1 MTGAAGGPPREG
13 GSGRLALGAALAV
26 FLLAALARLAN
37 LAEAAP
43 EGRALFPPFDDL
55 YHARRVADAFVRFPE
70 LLERDPLRGVAPL
83 FCHWPPAWDLG
94 LAAFGAAAGAGS
106 AAEALDA
113 AAFFPPLLGAL
124 TAAVAAALATRRW
137 GLLPGFVTGGLL
149 GLTPLLVE
157 AAQVSRIDHH
167 AAEPL
172 LVLALLAATA
182 RAARE
187 EAGLRS
193 SAPLLGAAAAGAL
206 LVHPALLL
214 VAGLSAAA
222 LLFAAGPRAPLA
234 GAAGFALASAAV
246 FAFRATRPEGY
257 PESQWFLG
265 TPHAALLLGAA
276 AALGASALLRRRGW
290 GRAAAGAVG
299 GAAGAALAAAVPGT
313 LPAFLEGSKFFGGDP
328 WIDRVAEQQPLLAG
342 GAASLPGAVVLLG
355 GGLLLVPFLLARR
368 RDLTPARS
376 VLLLFTLVLT
386 LLAFSRARFA
396 LQAAAL
402 LAVAAGAVVARLGSG
417 RPAGRVAALVAL
429 APAVWGAAGL
439 VRRPAPVVP
448 PFAGP
453 ALRAAVALRE
463 RPEPGR
469 VLTPENWGFVF
480 LVGAG
485 RGVLVDPFGSMSD
498 PRAYERALGL
508 FLENREER
516 FVEACR
522 RLGVGFVAFESPLAG
537 LPETA
542 RRLGL
547 RGEAFLRPPAG
558 PGGRPTVTRLAQAT
572 VWWRAYYDGGRAR
585 PERGPWGAPLSRL
598 AKVYEDPARTPELP
612 PYGGSMLQLW
622 RVDPGP
628 EPGAGGR

>member
-1 MTGAAGGPPREG
+1 MTNAAGEPPRD
-13 GSGRLALGAALAV
+13 GSSRRLALGAALVV
-26 FLLAALARLAN
+26 FLLAALARLSN
-37 LAEAAP
+37 LAEAFP
-43 EGRALFPPFDDL
+43 DGRALFPPFDDL
-55 YHARRVADAFVRFPE
+55 YHARRVADTFAQFPRVP
-70 LLERDPLRGVAPL
+70 ERDPLRGVEPL

-94 LAAFGAAAGAGS
+94 LATVAVAAGART
-106 AAEALDA
+106 AAGALDV
-113 AAFFPPLLGAL
+113 AAFVPPFLGAL
-124 TAAVAAALATRRW
+124 TAAVAAALAVRRW
-137 GLLPGFVTGGLL
+137 GFLPGLVTGGLL
-149 GLTPLLVE
+149 SLTPVLVE

-182 RAARE
+182 RAA
-187 EAGLRS
+187 EARGSAVRDGL
-193 SAPLLGAAAAGAL
+193 LLGVAVAGAL

-222 LLFAAGPRAPLA
+222 LLFAASPRAPIA
-234 GAAGFALASAAV
+234 GAAAFTLAAAAV
-246 FAFRATRPEGY
+246 FVHGVTKAEGY

-265 TPHAALLLGAA
+265 IPHAGLLLGAA
-276 AALGASALLRRRGW
+276 TALGGAALLRRRGW
-290 GRAAAGAVG
+290 GRAPAGAAG
-299 GAAGAALAAAVPGT
+299 GAAGAAAAAAVRGT

-342 GAASLPGAVVLLG
+342 GAAALPAVVLLLG
-355 GGLLLVPFLLARR
+355 GGLLLVPVLLVRR
-368 RDLTPARS
+368 RGTTPAS
-376 VLLLFTLVLT
+376 GVLLLFTVVLT

-396 LQAAAL
+396 VQAAAL
-402 LAVAAGAVVARLGSG
+402 LAVAAGAAVARLGTA
-417 RPAGRVAALVAL
+417 RPAGRIATLVAL
-429 APAVWGAAGL
+429 SPTVWGGVGL
-439 VRRPAPVVP
+439 VLRPAPVVP
-448 PFAGP
+448 ALAHP

-480 LVGAG
+480 LVGTG

-498 PRAYERALGL
+498 PRGYERALGL
-508 FLENREER
+508 YLETREER

-522 RLGVGFVAFESPLAG
+522 RLGVRFVAFESPLAG

-547 RGEAFLRPPAG
+547 PGEVFLREPSGGG
-558 PGGRPTVTRLAQAT
+558 PPTVTRLAQAT

-585 PERGPWGAPLSRL
+585 PERGPWGAPLTRF
-598 AKVYEDPARTPELP
+598 AKVYEDPARTPELA

-622 RVDPGP
+622 RVDSGP
-628 EPGAGGR
+628 EPGVDRR

>member
-1 MTGAAGGPPREG
+1 MTGEAGGPPRDG
-13 GSGRLALGAALAV
+13 GSRRLALGAALVV
-26 FLLAALARLAN
+26 FLLAALARLSN
-37 LAEAAP
+37 LAEAFP
-43 EGRALFPPFDDL
+43 DGRALFPPFDDL
-55 YHARRVADAFVRFPE
+55 YHARRVADTFARFPFV
-70 LLERDPLRGVAPL
+70 LESDPLRGVAPL

-94 LAAFGAAAGAGS
+94 LATFAVAAGART

-113 AAFFPPLLGAL
+113 AAFVPPLLGAL

-137 GLLPGFVTGGLL
+137 ALLPGFVAGGLL
-149 GLTPLLVE
+149 GLTLALVE

-182 RAARE
+182 RAA
-187 EAGLRS
+187 EARGGAARGGL
-193 SAPLLGAAAAGAL
+193 LLGGAVAGAL

-222 LLFAAGPRAPLA
+222 LLFATSPRAPLA

-246 FAFRATRPEGY
+246 LAHRATRSEGY

-265 TPHAALLLGAA
+265 TPHAGLLLGAA
-276 AALGASALLRRRGW
+276 AALGAAALLRRRGW
-290 GRAAAGAVG
+290 GRAPAGAFG
-299 GAAGAALAAAVPGT
+299 GAAGAAIAAAVPGT

-328 WIDRVAEQQPLLAG
+328 WIDRVSEQQPLLAG
-342 GAASLPGAVVLLG
+342 GAAALPAVLFFLG
-355 GGLLLVPFLLARR
+355 GGLLLLPVFLVRR
-368 RDLTPARS
+368 RGATPATG
-376 VLLLFTLVLT
+376 VLLLFTVVLT
-386 LLAFSRARFA
+386 LLALSRARFA
-396 LQAAAL
+396 VQAAAL
-402 LAVAAGAVVARLGSG
+402 LAVAAGAAVARLGG
-417 RPAGRVAALVAL
+417 GPAGRAAALLAL
-429 APAVWGAAGL
+429 APAVWGGAGL
-439 VRRPAPVVP
+439 VLHPAPVVP
-448 PFAGP
+448 DLARP
-453 ALRAAVALRE
+453 ALRAAVALRG

-498 PRAYERALGL
+498 PRGYERALGL
-508 FLENREER
+508 YLETREER

-522 RLGVGFVAFESPLAG
+522 RLGVRFVAFESPLAG

-547 RGEAFLRPPAG
+547 PGEAFLREAAG
-558 PGGRPTVTRLAQAT
+558 GGPPTVTRLAQAT

-585 PERGPWGAPLSRL
+585 PERGAWGAPLARL
-598 AKVYEDPARTPELP
+598 AKVYEDPARTPEVAA
-612 PYGGSMLQLW
+612 YGGSMLQLW

-628 EPGAGGR
+628 EPGIDRR

>member
-1 MTGAAGGPPREG
+1 MTDAAGDPPRSG
-13 GSGRLALGAALAV
+13 GSRRLALGAALVV

-37 LAEAAP
+37 LAEAFP
-43 EGRALFPPFDDL
+43 DGRALVPPFDDL
-55 YHARRVADAFVRFPE
+55 YHARRVAEAFASFPQV
-70 LLERDPLRGVAPL
+70 LERDPLRGVEPL

-94 LAAFGAAAGAGS
+94 LAAVAVAAGARS
-106 AAEALDA
+106 AAEALDV
-113 AAFFPPLLGAL
+113 AAFVPPLLGAL
-124 TAAVAAALATRRW
+124 TAAVAAALAVRRW

-149 GLTPLLVE
+149 GLTPALVE

-172 LVLALLAATA
+172 LVLALLAAAA
-182 RAARE
+182 RAV
-187 EAGLRS
+187 EAGGGVRRDGL
-193 SAPLLGAAAAGAL
+193 LLGGAVAGAL

-214 VAGLSAAA
+214 VAGLAAA
-222 LLFAAGPRAPLA
+222 VLLFAGAPRAPLA

-246 FAFRATRPEGY
+246 FVHRATRSEGY

-265 TPHAALLLGAA
+265 TPHAGLLLGAA
-276 AALGASALLRRRGW
+276 AALGATALLRRRGW
-290 GRAAAGAVG
+290 SRATAGAAG
-299 GAAGAALAAAVPGT
+299 GAAGAAAAAAVPGT

-342 GAASLPGAVVLLG
+342 GAAALPALVLFLG
-355 GGLLLVPFLLARR
+355 GGLLLVPVLLVRR
-368 RDLTPARS
+368 RGATPAS
-376 VLLLFTLVLT
+376 GVLLLFTVVLT

-396 LQAAAL
+396 VQAAAL
-402 LAVAAGAVVARLGSG
+402 LAVAAGAAVARLGA

-429 APAVWGAAGL
+429 GPAVWGGAGL
-439 VRRPAPVVP
+439 VLGPAPVVP
-448 PFAGP
+448 DLARP

-485 RGVLVDPFGSMSD
+485 RGILVDPFGSMSD

-508 FLENREER
+508 YLETREGR

-522 RLGVGFVAFESPLAG
+522 RLGVRFVAFESPLSG

-547 RGEAFLRPPAG
+547 PGDAFLRAPAG
-558 PGGRPTVTRLAQAT
+558 GGPPTVTRLAQAT

-585 PERGPWGAPLSRL
+585 PERGPWGAPLTRL
-598 AKVYEDPARTPELP
+598 AKVYEDPARTPELAA
-612 PYGGSMLQLW
+612 YGGSMLQLW

-628 EPGAGGR
+628 EPGIDRR

>member
-1 MTGAAGGPPREG
+1 VTGEAGGPPRDG
-13 GSGRLALGAALAV
+13 GSRRLALGAALVV
-26 FLLAALARLAN
+26 FLLAALARLSN
-37 LAEAAP
+37 LAEAFP
-43 EGRALFPPFDDL
+43 DGRALFPPFDDL
-55 YHARRVADAFVRFPE
+55 YHARRVADTFARFPFV
-70 LLERDPLRGVAPL
+70 LESDPLRGVAPL

-94 LAAFGAAAGAGS
+94 LAAFAVAAGARS
-106 AAEALDA
+106 VAEALDA
-113 AAFFPPLLGAL
+113 AAFVPPLLGAL

-137 GLLPGFVTGGLL
+137 GLLPGFVAGGLL
-149 GLTPLLVE
+149 GLTPALVE

-182 RAARE
+182 RAA
-187 EAGLRS
+187 EARGGAAPDGL
-193 SAPLLGAAAAGAL
+193 LLGGAVAGAL

-214 VAGLSAAA
+214 VAGLSAVV
-222 LLFAAGPRAPLA
+222 LLFAASSRAPLA

-246 FAFRATRPEGY
+246 LVHRATRSEGY

-265 TPHAALLLGAA
+265 TPHAGLLLGAA
-276 AALGASALLRRRGW
+276 AALGAAALLRRRGW
-290 GRAAAGAVG
+290 GRATAGAAA
-299 GAAGAALAAAVPGT
+299 GAAGAAIAAAVPGT

-342 GAASLPGAVVLLG
+342 GAAAFPAVLLFLG
-355 GGLLLVPFLLARR
+355 GGLLLLPVLIVRR
-368 RDLTPARS
+368 RGATPAS
-376 VLLLFTLVLT
+376 GVLLLFTVALT

-396 LQAAAL
+396 VQAAAL
-402 LAVAAGAVVARLGSG
+402 LAVAAGAVVARLGHRPPG
-417 RPAGRVAALVAL
+417 RAAALLAL
-429 APAVWGAAGL
+429 APAVWGGAGL
-439 VRRPAPVVP
+439 VHRPAPVVP
-448 PFAGP
+448 DLARP
-453 ALRAAVALRE
+453 ALRAAVALRG

-508 FLENREER
+508 YLETREER

-522 RLGVGFVAFESPLAG
+522 HLGVRFVAFESPLAG

-547 RGEAFLRPPAG
+547 PGEAFLREAAG
-558 PGGRPTVTRLAQAT
+558 GGPPTVTRLAQAT

-585 PERGPWGAPLSRL
+585 PERGPWGAPLTRL
-598 AKVYEDPARTPELP
+598 EKVYEDPARTPEVGA
-612 PYGGSMLQLW
+612 YGGSMLQLW

-628 EPGAGGR
+628 GPDVDRR

>member
-1 MTGAAGGPPREG
+1 MTGVADDPPRDG
-13 GSGRLALGAALAV
+13 GSRRLVLGAALVV

-37 LAEAAP
+37 LGEAFP

-55 YHARRVADAFVRFPE
+55 YHARRVAHAFSHFPQV
-70 LLERDPLRGVAPL
+70 LERDPLRGVAPL

-94 LAAFGAAAGAGS
+94 LAAAALAAGARSG
-106 AAEALDA
+106 AEALDA
-113 AAFFPPLLGAL
+113 AAFLPPLLGAL

-149 GLTPLLVE
+149 GLTPALVE
-157 AAQVSRIDHH
+157 VAGVSRIDHH

-182 RAARE
+182 RVA
-187 EAGLRS
+187 EAGPGSRRDGI
-193 SAPLLGAAAAGAL
+193 LLGGAVAGAL

-214 VAGLSAAA
+214 VAGLAAA
-222 LLFAAGPRAPLA
+222 VLLFAGGPRAPLA
-234 GAAGFALASAAV
+234 GATGFALASAAV
-246 FAFRATRPEGY
+246 LVYRATKPEGY

-265 TPHAALLLGAA
+265 TPHAGLLLGAA
-276 AALGASALLRRRGW
+276 TALGAAAVLRGRGW
-290 GRAAAGAVG
+290 ARGAAGVAG
-299 GAAGAALAAAVPGT
+299 GAAGAAVATAVPGT
-313 LPAFLEGSKFFGGDP
+313 LPAFLEGSSFFGGDP
-328 WIDRVAEQQPLLAG
+328 WIDRVAEQQPLLSG
-342 GAASLPGAVVLLG
+342 GAASLPAVVLLLG
-355 GGLLLVPFLLARR
+355 GGLLLVPVLLVRQR
-368 RDLTPARS
+368 GRTPAS
-376 VLLLFTLVLT
+376 GVLILFTVVLT

-396 LQAAAL
+396 VQAAAL
-402 LAVAAGAVVARLGSG
+402 LAVAAGAAVASLGG
-417 RPAGRVAALVAL
+417 ARPAGRVAALVAL
-429 APAVWGAAGL
+429 APAVWGGAAL
-439 VRRPAPVVP
+439 VLRPAPVVP
-448 PFAGP
+448 ELAHP

-498 PRAYERALGL
+498 PRGYERALSL
-508 FLENREER
+508 YLETREER

-522 RLGVGFVAFESPLAG
+522 RWGVRFVVLESPLAG

-547 RGEAFLRPPAG
+547 PGEAFLREP
-558 PGGRPTVTRLAQAT
+558 PGGGLPTVTRLAQAT
-572 VWWRAYYDGGRAR
+572 VWWRAYQDGGRPR

-598 AKVYEDPARTPELP
+598 TKVYEDPAQTPELA
-612 PYGGSMLQLW
+612 PYGGSMLQVW

-628 EPGAGGR
+628 EPGIGRR